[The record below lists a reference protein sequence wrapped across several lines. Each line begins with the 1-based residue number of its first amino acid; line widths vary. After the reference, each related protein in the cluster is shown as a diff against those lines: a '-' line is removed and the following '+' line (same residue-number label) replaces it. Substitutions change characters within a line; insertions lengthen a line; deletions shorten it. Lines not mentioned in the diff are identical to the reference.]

1 LLKCLPAVTSVCS
14 AMNLV
19 YFSIPRIALIESG
32 MQTINDVNI
41 KTERKEDLEVVIKYE
56 IITGIMIAG
65 G

>member
-1 LLKCLPAVTSVCS
+1 
-14 AMNLV
+14 MNLV